1 MVETRSGPTN
11 QITQKFLVSNSDLKR
26 YTIQNLQ
33 IIQSDGMEVRMHG
46 RYHFHVYNIDKT
58 VNSAEKEQ

>member
-26 YTIQNLQ
+26 YTTQNLQ
-33 IIQSDGMEVRMHG
+33 IIQSDGKEVRMHG
-46 RYHFHVYNIDKT
+46 RYHFYVYNIDET